1 VLSVAPVV
9 VLCAAIRV
17 GAFEAAGL
25 SSLLELPDASV
36 SIVRRVSVYVG
47 RRFKYLPRSGTKRE
61 FWTFVRVDSVATSG
75 SESDQLGIPIHHKK
89 ITYQQDLA
97 NQPDSDHIPRLLEM
111 ALLFGL
117 PDLALPVSKISW
129 E

>member
-1 VLSVAPVV
+1 MAPVV
-9 VLCAAIRV
+9 VLCAVLRV

-25 SSLLELPDASV
+25 SSLLELPDSSISV
-36 SIVRRVSVYVG
+36 VRRVSVYVG

-97 NQPDSDHIPRLLEM
+97 NQPDSDHILRPLEM
-111 ALLFGL
+111 ALLFYL
-117 PDLALPVSKISW
+117 QDLSSPASMISSW